1 MALKYAHAN
10 ITNRM
15 GGLIVAKTG
24 LAINISLLHY
34 LLAKFLPRVTLSE
47 VASLFS
53 QKPTQERTTI
63 RAHGRYT

>member
-15 GGLIVAKTG
+15 AGLIVAKTG
-24 LAINISLLHY
+24 LAINIKPSSQD
-34 LLAKFLPRVTLSE
+34 KFLPRVTLSE

-63 RAHGRYT
+63 RAQGRYT